1 MASIGAS
8 LLSAAPFVLHGGK
21 TNPRNF
27 QRLPTSF
34 RPVKASL
41 KGNAVAT
48 KPLVLTEEPPKSQGL
63 PNVQEMVKNNPSL
76 VPEGY
81 IRSPEEMEIDKT
93 MHHLSS
99 QVPVIDF
106 ALLKNGSTEELSK
119 LDFACKEWGYFQLV
133 NHGLDHLMQR
143 MKDKTAGFF
152 NLPLEEKEKY
162 AMQEDMQGYGHV
174 QQPSEEVKLDWSDS
188 LVLFTHP
195 ARYRNPSV
203 WPRTPRG
210 LRHMIEEYSSEVS
223 QVGVDLLSY
232 FSVNLGMQKDVLFQ
246 LHEELVSFLVVN
258 YYPPCGKPQQVLGMN
273 HHTDTN
279 SLTLVMQDE
288 DDVSELEI
296 YYDGG
301 WVPVTPLPNAL
312 IVNVGDL
319 IEIWSNGK
327 YKSAIHRAVTND
339 SKVRTVHITGLI
351 PARDVHVEPLNHLVR
366 AKNPKLYQKVKVDDY
381 AHIYSSKKLD
391 GRTHIDDVTIEE

>member
-119 LDFACKEWGYFQLV
+119 LDFACKEWGYFQ
-133 NHGLDHLMQR
+133 
-143 MKDKTAGFF
+143 
-152 NLPLEEKEKY
+152 
-162 AMQEDMQGYGHV
+162 
-174 QQPSEEVKLDWSDS
+174 
-188 LVLFTHP
+188 
-195 ARYRNPSV
+195 
-203 WPRTPRG
+203 
-210 LRHMIEEYSSEVS
+210 
-223 QVGVDLLSY
+223 
-232 FSVNLGMQKDVLFQ
+232 
-246 LHEELVSFLVVN
+246 
-258 YYPPCGKPQQVLGMN
+258 
-273 HHTDTN
+273 
-279 SLTLVMQDE
+279 
-288 DDVSELEI
+288 
-296 YYDGG
+296 
-301 WVPVTPLPNAL
+301 
-312 IVNVGDL
+312 
-319 IEIWSNGK
+319 IWSNGK